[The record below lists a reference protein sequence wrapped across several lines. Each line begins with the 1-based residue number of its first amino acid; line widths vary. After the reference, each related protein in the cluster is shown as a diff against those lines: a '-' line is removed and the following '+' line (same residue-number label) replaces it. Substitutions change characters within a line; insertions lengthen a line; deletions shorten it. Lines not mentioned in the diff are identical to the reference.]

1 MFSPSLSLYI
11 VLFLLCLALSAFF
24 SGSEAAFLAA
34 SRLRLRTLVAKK
46 VPRAHRVLALAE
58 RTDRLLATILLGNN
72 IVNTAAAAMGTA
84 ILTLLLGSQVWGV
97 VTATLV
103 VATLLLVLGE
113 LVPKTLAAGHPE
125 RFTLRLVV
133 LVEWAERL
141 LYPLAALLQRVG
153 AGVAR
158 LLGGKSPRAPLTEEE
173 VRTVIQIGKE
183 VGVVEEEE
191 ANLFANIFRLCDRQ
205 VRQVMVPRTDIR
217 WVEKGTSL
225 SGFLEIYRAEP
236 HTRYPVYE
244 GTPDTPVGV
253 LDVRTVLQGIAECT
267 LHPSSDVTRLAT
279 PPLFIPET
287 VPIGSLLRQF
297 RQTGQRLALV
307 VDEFGGVA
315 GMVTWGQI
323 VRAIVGIEEGAG
335 GAVVAVGPNMYEV
348 EGG

>member
-58 RTDRLLATILLGNN
+58 RTDRLLANILLGNN

-141 LYPLAALLQRVG
+141 LLPS
-153 AGVAR
+153 
-158 LLGGKSPRAPLTEEE
+158 GGPPPEGGGRGRAPFGGEKPPGTLNGGGGGGAH
-173 VRTVIQIGKE
+173 RHP
-183 VGVVEEEE
+183 
-191 ANLFANIFRLCDRQ
+191 DRQ
-205 VRQVMVPRTDIR
+205 RGRGGVRGR
-217 WVEKGTSL
+217 G
-225 SGFLEIYRAEP
+225 EP
-236 HTRYPVYE
+236 
-244 GTPDTPVGV
+244 
-253 LDVRTVLQGIAECT
+253 
-267 LHPSSDVTRLAT
+267 
-279 PPLFIPET
+279 
-287 VPIGSLLRQF
+287 LRQH
-297 RQTGQRLALV
+297 LPSV
-307 VDEFGGVA
+307 
-315 GMVTWGQI
+315 
-323 VRAIVGIEEGAG
+323 
-335 GAVVAVGPNMYEV
+335 
-348 EGG
+348 